1 MRRPLALLLVIP
13 LLLSGLCGCASRYG
27 EQKTTVNYYPGCYRP
42 IQDLR
47 ERENDV
53 AKGTAGGAAMGA
65 LGGALLGL
73 LASGGKWEGAAAG
86 AVGGA
91 AAGGVMGNIYA
102 QKQRQRDDNRRLAS
116 YLQDI
121 DGDISDLDITS
132 AAARTSLQCYDQQ
145 FALLLRDIRARA
157 IDRETAA
164 KRFAEIS
171 SGREE
176 AIALL
181 GNAVAHARNLDQQYE
196 EAFANEERAVASPRA
211 AAQGPER
218 QRQNARAIRVA
229 RQKKQD
235 LTQKTAALDREK
247 TEATQVTTRQTQ
259 EINEALADI
268 RA

>member
-1 MRRPLALLLVIP
+1 MRRLLALILPIP
-13 LLLSGLCGCASRYG
+13 LLLSGLVGCASRYG

-47 ERENDV
+47 DREHDV
-53 AKGTAGGAAMGA
+53 AKGAGGGAAVGA

-73 LASGGKWEGAAAG
+73 LLSGGKWQGAVAGAAT
-86 AVGGA
+86 GA
-91 AAGGVMGNIYA
+91 AAGGIMGASHA
-102 QKQRQRDDNRRLAS
+102 QAQRERDDNKRLAA
-116 YLQDI
+116 YLQNI

-145 FALLLRDIRARA
+145 FALLIKDIKART

-181 GNAVAHARNLDQQYE
+181 GDAAAHARNLDQQYE
-196 EAFANEERAVASPRA
+196 QAFASEEQNIARQASVQGA
-211 AAQGPER
+211 AKQKQKAQ
-218 QRQNARAIRVA
+218 AIKVA
-229 RQKKQD
+229 RQRKQT

-247 TEATQVTTRQTQ
+247 SEANQITSRQTQ

>member
-1 MRRPLALLLVIP
+1 MRRLLALILPIP
-13 LLLSGLCGCASRYG
+13 LLLSGLAGCASRYG

-47 ERENDV
+47 EREHDV
-53 AKGTAGGAAMGA
+53 AKGAGTGAAMGA

-73 LASGGKWEGAAAG
+73 LLSGGKWEGAAVG
-86 AVGGA
+86 AASGA
-91 AAGGVMGNIYA
+91 AAGGIMGASSA
-102 QKQRQRDDNRRLAS
+102 QAQHQRDDNMRLAA

-145 FALLLRDIRARA
+145 FALLLKDIKAKA

-181 GNAVAHARNLDQQYE
+181 GNAVTHARNLDEQYE
-196 EAFANEERAVASPRA
+196 QAFASEERTVTQSPA
-211 AAQGPER
+211 R
-218 QRQNARAIRVA
+218 QQQKTRAIKAA
-229 RQKKQD
+229 RQKKQA

-247 TEATQVTTRQTQ
+247 SEAVEVTSRQTQ

>member
-1 MRRPLALLLVIP
+1 
-13 LLLSGLCGCASRYG
+13 
-27 EQKTTVNYYPGCYRP
+27 
-42 IQDLR
+42 
-47 ERENDV
+47 
-53 AKGTAGGAAMGA
+53 
-65 LGGALLGL
+65 
-73 LASGGKWEGAAAG
+73 
-86 AVGGA
+86 
-91 AAGGVMGNIYA
+91 MGNIYA
-102 QKQRQRDDNRRLAS
+102 QKQRQRDDNQRLAS

-121 DGDISDLDITS
+121 DGDISDLDITG

-145 FALLLRDIRARA
+145 FALLLKDIRAKA

-181 GNAVAHARNLDQQYE
+181 GTAVAHARDLDQQYE
-196 EAFANEERAVASPRA
+196 EAFANEERAVTSPRA
-211 AAQGPER
+211 AAQGQDR
-218 QRQNARAIRVA
+218 QRQNVRAINAA
-229 RQKKQD
+229 RQKKQN

-247 TEATQVTTRQTQ
+247 TEAAQVTTRQTQ

>member
-102 QKQRQRDDNRRLAS
+102 QKQRQRDDNQRLAS

-121 DGDISDLDITS
+121 DGDISDLDITG

-145 FALLLRDIRARA
+145 FALLLRDIRAKA

-196 EAFANEERAVASPRA
+196 EAFASEERAVASPRA
-211 AAQGPER
+211 AAQGPAR
-218 QRQNARAIRVA
+218 QRQNAQAIRVA

-247 TEATQVTTRQTQ
+247 TKATQVTTRQTQ

>member
-1 MRRPLALLLVIP
+1 MRRLLALILPVP
-13 LLLSGLCGCASRYG
+13 LLLAGLTGCASRYG

-47 ERENDV
+47 EREYDV
-53 AKGTAGGAAMGA
+53 AKGAGGGAALGA
-65 LGGALLGL
+65 LGGALFGL
-73 LASGGKWEGAAAG
+73 LLSGGKWEGAAAG
-86 AVGGA
+86 GIMGA
-91 AAGGVMGNIYA
+91 SHA
-102 QKQRQRDDNRRLAS
+102 QAQRQRDDNMRLAA
-116 YLQDI
+116 YLQNI

-145 FALLLRDIRARA
+145 FALLIKDIKAKT

-164 KRFAEIS
+164 RRYAEIS

-181 GNAVAHARNLDQQYE
+181 GNAVTHARNLDQQYE
-196 EAFANEERAVASPRA
+196 QAFASEERSIASRGALQSPAR
-211 AAQGPER
+211 R
-218 QRQNARAIRVA
+218 QQNTQAIKVA
-229 RQKKQD
+229 RQKKQV

-247 TEATQVTTRQTQ
+247 SAASEVTSRQTQ

>member
-1 MRRPLALLLVIP
+1 MRRLLALILTIP
-13 LLLSGLCGCASRYG
+13 LLLSGLAGCASRYG

-47 ERENDV
+47 DREYDV
-53 AKGTAGGAAMGA
+53 AKGAGGGAALGA
-65 LGGALLGL
+65 LGGALLGMFL
-73 LASGGKWEGAAAG
+73 SGGKWQGAVAGAAT
-86 AVGGA
+86 GA
-91 AAGGVMGNIYA
+91 AAGGIMGASTA
-102 QKQRQRDDNRRLAS
+102 QAQRERDDNKRMAT
-116 YLQDI
+116 YLQNI

-145 FALLLRDIRARA
+145 FALLLKDIRAKA

-181 GNAVAHARNLDQQYE
+181 GNAVSHARNLDEQYE
-196 EAFANEERAVASPRA
+196 QAFASEERAVTQSPARQKQK
-211 AAQGPER
+211 AQ
-218 QRQNARAIRVA
+218 AIRVA
-229 RQKKQD
+229 RQKKQA

-247 TEATQVTTRQTQ
+247 SEASQVTARQTQ

>member
-1 MRRPLALLLVIP
+1 MPRLLALLLIIP

-47 ERENDV
+47 EREHDV
-53 AKGTAGGAAMGA
+53 AKGTAGGAAVGA
-65 LGGALLGL
+65 LSGALLGL
-73 LASGGKWEGAAAG
+73 LLSGGKWQGAA
-86 AVGGA
+86 VGA
-91 AAGGVMGNIYA
+91 ASGVAAGSVMGNIYA
-102 QKQRQRDDNRRLAS
+102 QKQRQRDDNQRLAS

-121 DGDISDLDITS
+121 EDDISDLDITS

-145 FALLLRDIRARA
+145 FALLLKDIKAKA

-196 EAFANEERAVASPRA
+196 EAFVSEERANTEPRTTVQSA
-211 AAQGPER
+211 AR
-218 QRQNARAIRVA
+218 QQQNTQAIKVA
-229 RQKKQD
+229 RQKKQA

>member
-1 MRRPLALLLVIP
+1 MRRLLALILPIP
-13 LLLSGLCGCASRYG
+13 LLLSGLVGCASRYG

-47 ERENDV
+47 DREYDV
-53 AKGTAGGAAMGA
+53 AKGTGTGAAVGA

-73 LASGGKWEGAAAG
+73 LLSGGKWQGAAVG
-86 AVGGA
+86 AASGA
-91 AAGGVMGNIYA
+91 AAGGMMGAANA
-102 QKQRQRDDNRRLAS
+102 QAQRQRDDNMRMAA
-116 YLQDI
+116 YLQNI
-121 DGDISDLDITS
+121 DGDISDLDLPS
-132 AAARTSLQCYDQQ
+132 AAARPSLQCYDQQ
-145 FALLLRDIRARA
+145 FALLIKDIKAKT

-181 GNAVAHARNLDQQYE
+181 GDAVTHARNLDQQYE
-196 EAFANEERAVASPRA
+196 EAFVAEERTPAQSPA
-211 AAQGPER
+211 R
-218 QRQNARAIRVA
+218 QQQKKQAIKVA
-229 RQKKQD
+229 RQKKQA
-235 LTQKTAALDREK
+235 LTSKTAALDREK
-247 TEATQVTTRQTQ
+247 SEATQVTSRQTQ